1 MVQCWEAD
9 SLTLTATD
17 RGQGS
22 LINFFPPIP
31 RQQIAETEAPPSCD
45 SLTFLGGD
53 SFVVAAIDK
62 PFTHSRRMGRMRW
75 DVLI

>member
-22 LINFFPPIP
+22 LINFLPPIP

-45 SLTFLGGD
+45 SLTFLGGNSFLYTFQADGQNEMGCTDID
-53 SFVVAAIDK
+53 S
-62 PFTHSRRMGRMRW
+62 
-75 DVLI
+75 